1 MGEEEQQQDKRK
13 LQREWGTSPAAPPPF
28 VVVVSFSR
36 LWLLR
41 LQANKM
47 ARACKHLNLFA
58 NYAWQPQKRTHT
70 GRQGDRE
77 TGRCGQQRSEKRT
90 EKTACDHAGKQERLA
105 HILRRSVWVREDCMP
120 GSSTSSPTRMWTE
133 TETGTGTGTDS
144 RLRTPTNKLD
154 LPA

>member
-58 NYAWQPQKRTHT
+58 NYAWQPQKRTRT
-70 GRQGDRE
+70 GRQGDRQMWAAKK
-77 TGRCGQQRSEKRT
+77 REKNR
-90 EKTACDHAGKQERLA
+90 EN
-105 HILRRSVWVREDCMP
+105 SVWPRWQTRE
-120 GSSTSSPTRMWTE
+120 TRPHIE
-133 TETGTGTGTDS
+133 TERVSERRLHARLVNVVANTDVDRDRDRHRDRDRQS
-144 RLRTPTNKLD
+144 FTDTD
-154 LPA
+154 